1 MSEQFEEKFSE
12 TPLFWKWVLWAVL
25 ILPLTTYVI
34 YSTWETWPSLLP
46 LALLGAVTVVGSSF
60 YVARHLTDIDDLVR
74 NRAIVAA
81 ILIEI
86 AMLFNAIAH
95 GGGAR
100 AFENAKVGEVER
112 EKWLNLNAQ
121 VEAQRADNLSK
132 INQSEKEKADAQ
144 ARLEKQSALRT
155 DAETRQA
162 RLTGIRPPIRS
173 ALSPSSSPPPSV
185 QWDAP
190 RVTPAAAAFLL
201 SPAQVL
207 ENWFWRVFSGLILEL
222 SFAVGGG
229 LLVLRETLV
238 DRDKNGIADY
248 RERNVARSTTQRPS
262 LPSLAAVPS
271 APLRVGAAPGGKPAV
286 ANVSA
291 PGAANH
297 PLAGTSAPTPHL
309 GAAPGGNR
317 ESAPGPH
324 SVGANDPHLGAAP
337 GADLKQVEPG
347 TGKGYG
353 RLIIGREMPDIEDVE
368 WEGKN
373 SSGVIVAGW
382 TPGRQPG
389 DRRAPRLGQF
399 GKTELAR
406 LDLLDANEF
415 DRQVREQVEEWK
427 IEKGVSDG

>member
-12 TPLFWKWVLWAVL
+12 TPLFRKWVLWAVL

-46 LALLGAVTVVGSSF
+46 LALLGAVTVVGSSL

-81 ILIEI
+81 ILIEL
-86 AMLFNAIAH
+86 AMLFSAIVH

-100 AFENAKVGEVER
+100 AFENARVGE
-112 EKWLNLNAQ
+112 
-121 VEAQRADNLSK
+121 
-132 INQSEKEKADAQ
+132 SEKEKADAQ

-185 QWDAP
+185 RWDAP
-190 RVTPAAAAFLL
+190 RVTPAAAAFPL

-248 RERNVARSTTQRPS
+248 RERNVARSTAQRSS
-262 LPSLAAVPS
+262 LPSLVAVPS
-271 APLRVGAAPGGKPAV
+271 APLRVGAAPGGKLAV

-324 SVGANDPHLGAAP
+324 PVETESPHLGAAP
-337 GADLKQVEPG
+337 GADLKQMESG
-347 TGKGYG
+347 TGEGYG
-353 RLIIGREMPDIEDVE
+353 RLIIGPEMPD
-368 WEGKN
+368 
-373 SSGVIVAGW
+373 
-382 TPGRQPG
+382 
-389 DRRAPRLGQF
+389 
-399 GKTELAR
+399 
-406 LDLLDANEF
+406 
-415 DRQVREQVEEWK
+415 
-427 IEKGVSDG
+427 